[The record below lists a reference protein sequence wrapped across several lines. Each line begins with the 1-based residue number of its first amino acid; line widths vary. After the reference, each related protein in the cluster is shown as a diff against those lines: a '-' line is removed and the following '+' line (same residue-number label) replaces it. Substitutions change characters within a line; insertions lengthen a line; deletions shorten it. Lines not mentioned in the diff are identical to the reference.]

1 LTALRH
7 GWRLFRDARRLAA
20 HGVLRPLER
29 HPDVPT
35 RVRLLLRML
44 RLGTAAPAVP
54 DYAGGLRACGPAAVK
69 LGQALATRAD
79 ILGPEAAADLRR
91 LQDEVPPVGWARIEA
106 QLDQVFAGGW
116 RAHFQSIDPVPVGAA
131 SIAQVHRAVTVDGR
145 QVALKILRPGV
156 DAEFAEAIAS
166 YAWAAGRLE
175 ELGGEFARLRP
186 RQVIASFRSWTLAEL
201 DLRREAGNGSELAEA
216 VRGEPGIR
224 VPDVVWPLTTRRTLA
239 LEWIEGVKLTSLA
252 AVDAAGADRRALA
265 AILVRGFLA
274 QAIGGG
280 FFHADLHQ
288 GNMLLGVDGRLV
300 LIDFGIMGRLD
311 RRARVYLAEILFG
324 LLTGNYRRVAEIHF
338 EAGYVPAHHDIGAFA
353 SALRSVGEPI
363 RHRAIRDISVG
374 QMLDGLFAI
383 TRQFDMVVQPHLL
396 LLQKTM
402 VMVEGVAMTLD
413 PAIDMWETAGPFV
426 RDWIRDELGPEARL
440 ADALTDGIRLL
451 GELPRIARQLADL
464 VPVPGAAP
472 PVAPLPVL
480 VARPRRWPWL
490 LAGLVAGL
498 AAGAVLAGAGAA
510 AVLHSRLDF
519 TGAIADD
526 GTGFAER
533 AR

>member
-1 LTALRH
+1 
-7 GWRLFRDARRLAA
+7 
-20 HGVLRPLER
+20 
-29 HPDVPT
+29 
-35 RVRLLLRML
+35 M
-44 RLGTAAPAVP
+44 
-54 DYAGGLRACGPAAVK
+54 
-69 LGQALATRAD
+69 
-79 ILGPEAAADLRR
+79 
-91 LQDEVPPVGWARIEA
+91 
-106 QLDQVFAGGW
+106 
-116 RAHFQSIDPVPVGAA
+116 
-131 SIAQVHRAVTVDGR
+131 
-145 QVALKILRPGV
+145 
-156 DAEFAEAIAS
+156 
-166 YAWAAGRLE
+166 
-175 ELGGEFARLRP
+175 
-186 RQVIASFRSWTLAEL
+186 
-201 DLRREAGNGSELAEA
+201 
-216 VRGEPGIR
+216 
-224 VPDVVWPLTTRRTLA
+224 
-239 LEWIEGVKLTSLA
+239 
-252 AVDAAGADRRALA
+252 
-265 AILVRGFLA
+265 
-274 QAIGGG
+274 
-280 FFHADLHQ
+280 
-288 GNMLLGVDGRLV
+288 
-300 LIDFGIMGRLD
+300 
-311 RRARVYLAEILFG
+311 
-324 LLTGNYRRVAEIHF
+324 
-338 EAGYVPAHHDIGAFA
+338 PAHHDIGAFA

-498 AAGAVLAGAGAA
+498 AAWVVLAGAGAA